1 LELFG
6 APDLDPRA
14 LLKKMESLAPKW
26 MLGCRLR
33 ECWFEPT
40 FHKHAGKLCAGVQ
53 IHVDDSAY
61 DHESFRPWRLI
72 ALALKSL
79 RALRPDFDLWRN
91 FTYEYERDRLAIDL
105 INGSELLRHWID
117 DPAAAPGDLDSLAA
131 ADESEWLEERTS
143 VLAYR

>member
-1 LELFG
+1 
-6 APDLDPRA
+6 
-14 LLKKMESLAPKW
+14 
-26 MLGCRLR
+26 
-33 ECWFEPT
+33 
-40 FHKHAGKLCAGVQ
+40 VQ
-53 IHVDDSAY
+53 IHVDRTAY
-61 DHESFRPWRLI
+61 DHGEFRPWRLI

-79 RALRPDFDLWRN
+79 RSLRPDYDLWRN
-91 FTYEYERDRLAIDL
+91 FPYEYERDRLAIDL